1 MPTPEEHALLSASG
15 SSRWLHCTRA
25 PRLEEQFPESTS
37 VYAEAGRV
45 AHAIAELKARK
56 YFLEPMS
63 ARSYN
68 AALRKLKK
76 DPAYDSGMDEA
87 TDQYLDYLKSLAMSF
102 ETPPFVALETR
113 VDYSAYA
120 PKGFGTADCIMIGGG
135 RLCVCD
141 YKNGSGVPVSP
152 VENSQMML
160 YALGA
165 LAVYAPVF
173 GDSIQT
179 IHLAIIQPNA
189 GGVKEWEIT
198 RAELEQWGETTV
210 KPAAALAWAGEG
222 AFCPSADPN
231 GWCRFCRAKS
241 TCTARTKMMLEL
253 ENYIEHPSVLL
264 SEGEIGNVLKRALGL
279 EAWVKE
285 LKEYALA
292 AALKGQQVNGFKV
305 VEGRGSRDWTDLDK
319 AFDILRERGVQ
330 DAALWERKPVSVA
343 GLEKALGK
351 KVFADTAEGL
361 VVKKPGKPALVPDSD
376 PRKPYNPAGAVFQ
389 KVTPDV

>member
-1 MPTPEEHALLSASG
+1 
-15 SSRWLHCTRA
+15 
-25 PRLEEQFPESTS
+25 
-37 VYAEAGRV
+37 
-45 AHAIAELKARK
+45 
-56 YFLEPMS
+56 
-63 ARSYN
+63 
-68 AALRKLKK
+68 
-76 DPAYDSGMDEA
+76 
-87 TDQYLDYLKSLAMSF
+87 
-102 ETPPFVALETR
+102 
-113 VDYSAYA
+113 
-120 PKGFGTADCIMIGGG
+120 
-135 RLCVCD
+135 
-141 YKNGSGVPVSP
+141 
-152 VENSQMML
+152 
-160 YALGA
+160 
-165 LAVYAPVF
+165 
-173 GDSIQT
+173 
-179 IHLAIIQPNA
+179 
-189 GGVKEWEIT
+189 
-198 RAELEQWGETTV
+198 
-210 KPAAALAWAGEG
+210 
-222 AFCPSADPN
+222 
-231 GWCRFCRAKS
+231 
-241 TCTARTKMMLEL
+241 MMLEL

-376 PRKPYNPAGAVFQ
+376 PRKPYNPAEAVFQ